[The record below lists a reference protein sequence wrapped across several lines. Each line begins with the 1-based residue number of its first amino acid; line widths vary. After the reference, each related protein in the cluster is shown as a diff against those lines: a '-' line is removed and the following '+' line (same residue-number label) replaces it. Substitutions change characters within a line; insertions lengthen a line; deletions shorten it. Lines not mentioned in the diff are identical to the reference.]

1 MSAYEER
8 QDRIVADLATRE
20 LDAMVLTDLTN
31 VRYATGY
38 VGSNGVAVLAKGGR
52 LLFTDF
58 RYVTSAK
65 AQTRGV
71 EVVQAGRD
79 LLERV
84 VGTLTE
90 IAPSGRVGVEA
101 DDMTLSRHGRL
112 VEKATG
118 IELVP
123 TTGVVEAL
131 RVVKDAD
138 EVDLMRQAAGIA
150 DRAYEWL
157 SGQRVV
163 GRSERDIAYDLHG
176 VMMRAGSEEPSFPII
191 VAAGANGA
199 MPHAVPGAAPIE
211 AGTLMVVD
219 MGATVGGYRSD
230 CTRTFATGPLPAELD
245 EAYALCL
252 TAQLAALEAARPG
265 IATSALDA
273 VARGAITAGGMGEHF
288 GHGLGHGVGLDIHER
303 PWVRKEGTETLA
315 AGMAFTIEPGIYLEG
330 LGGVRIEDLC
340 VATSDGSEVLT
351 GFPKELIT
359 LNEG

>member
-1 MSAYEER
+1 M
-8 QDRIVADLATRE
+8 ADLAARE
-20 LDAMVLTDLTN
+20 LDAIVLTNLTN

-38 VGSNGVAVLAKGGR
+38 VGSNGVTVLARDRR

-58 RYVTSAK
+58 RYVTSATE
-65 AQTRGV
+65 QTRGV

-79 LLERV
+79 LLEKV
-84 VGTLTE
+84 VAALIE
-90 IAPSGRVGVEA
+90 IAPSGRVGIEA
-101 DDMTLSRHGRL
+101 DDMTVSRHRRL
-112 VEKATG
+112 ADKAG
-118 IELVP
+118 GCELVP
-123 TTGVVEAL
+123 TTGVVEEL

-138 EVDLMRQAAGIA
+138 EVELMRQASAIA

-157 SGQRVV
+157 ADQVVV
-163 GRSERDIAYDLHG
+163 GRSEREVAYDLHG
-176 VMMRAGSEEPSFPII
+176 VMTHAGSEEPSFPII

-199 MPHAVPGAAPIE
+199 MPHAVPGPGPIE

-230 CTRTFATGPLPAELD
+230 CTRTFATGKLPTELG

-252 TAQLAALEAARPG
+252 RAQLAALEAARPG
-265 IATSALDA
+265 IAASALDA
-273 VARGAITAGGMGEHF
+273 VARDAIVAGGMGERF

-315 AGMAFTIEPGIYLEG
+315 AGMAFTIEPGIYVEG

-340 VATSDGSEVLT
+340 IATADGAEVLT